1 MTLTADGRDLAEK
14 DVLCGG
20 GGESK
25 KKQKLKQFFL
35 KTAPLLAL
43 NKIVQTSHIDDLLP
57 WARCGVSGS
66 VCPAVP
72 SLLRAGPPGTSQ
84 MALWKGF
91 LGPPVGSA
99 GGRRVCRRPLSQLP
113 TPASRGRLVDGAAG
127 LPSAGASRCG
137 VSRRRPLP
145 GDSAVLSL
153 SRGEDSAGG
162 CEVACR
168 CHRRIRCRSRLPAR
182 SLGPVLGAGEGEPL
196 ALRLTPGAARCGPG
210 QASCVPPS
218 PGLRNG
224 RGTPL
229 PGPWRVRGQAHRRV
243 WERRL
248 PSGPH
253 VAPNGPASAHSRFG
267 THVFTFSPLGWDR
280 ASDDHERE
288 AGHGGGDSLQV
299 PGPEGGIRGV
309 TPAPRRSRALLLA
322 SSSCSP
328 LFPLACGRLTPD
340 SVSQLPRLF
349 RLGASQKDTRRRI
362 WDPAKSSG
370 RSSSRDLS

>member
-1 MTLTADGRDLAEK
+1 M
-14 DVLCGG
+14 
-20 GGESK
+20 
-25 KKQKLKQFFL
+25 
-35 KTAPLLAL
+35 
-43 NKIVQTSHIDDLLP
+43 
-57 WARCGVSGS
+57 
-66 VCPAVP
+66 CPAVP

-113 TPASRGRLVDGAAG
+113 TLASRGRLVDGAAG

-168 CHRRIRCRSRLPAR
+168 CHRRVRCRSRLPAR

-196 ALRLTPGAARCGPG
+196 ALSLTPGAARCGPG

-229 PGPWRVRGQAHRRV
+229 PGPWAGSGTGTQKGLGAKAAVGAARGSEWSRLCPQPLRDPRVYVLTTRLGPSIRRPRTGGWTRRRGFSPSAGARRRDPRCHPRPKALEEPPPCLLLLLSSLSLGLWPPHPRLCFPV
-243 WERRL
+243 ASAL
-248 PSGPH
+248 PSGRLSEGRPT
-253 VAPNGPASAHSRFG
+253 AYLGPCEIQREILVSRSFIRSAE
-267 THVFTFSPLGWDR
+267 T
-280 ASDDHERE
+280 
-288 AGHGGGDSLQV
+288 
-299 PGPEGGIRGV
+299 
-309 TPAPRRSRALLLA
+309 
-322 SSSCSP
+322 SSSS
-328 LFPLACGRLTPD
+328 
-340 SVSQLPRLF
+340 
-349 RLGASQKDTRRRI
+349 K
-362 WDPAKSSG
+362 
-370 RSSSRDLS
+370 